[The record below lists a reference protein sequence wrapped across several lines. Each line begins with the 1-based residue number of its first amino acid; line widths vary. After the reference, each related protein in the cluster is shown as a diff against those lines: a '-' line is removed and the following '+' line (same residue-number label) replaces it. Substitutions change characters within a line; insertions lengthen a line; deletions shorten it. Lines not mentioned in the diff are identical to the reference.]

1 MPQSFIA
8 VNGEVS
14 HFDSAS
20 GLGQILTT
28 QGETYRFHCIEI
40 NDESREINIGAK
52 VTCEIWPVLG
62 GYEAVNIAPLNK

>member
-1 MPQSFIA
+1 MPQSFFA

-40 NDESREINIGAK
+40 SDESRQINIGAQ
-52 VTCEIWPVLG
+52 VTCEIWPILG
-62 GYEAVNIAPLNK
+62 GYEAVNIATLDR